1 MLDIRKPVWLLG
13 LAFILLIG
21 GLGSWGLTESSEA
34 RYAEIG
40 REMYRSGD
48 YLHPT
53 DLGIRHYHKP
63 PVTYY
68 LTSLGYAIFGV
79 NEFGAR
85 FFLAVAFTLQ
95 LLLIWKISL
104 LLFNDRK
111 MALASAVAYFSI
123 PLALLS
129 GRILTT
135 DAYLNTCALA
145 SVFFFVHHRLRGQT
159 WSLYAFYLA
168 WGLGFLTKGPAVLI
182 PIGAFIASWKVIR
195 RESIFFS
202 IHSVL
207 AGLLCVL
214 LSGSWY
220 LMVSLDNPN
229 FLEYFVGEQIFN
241 RAVSASD
248 LHRAKPIW
256 YYLLLAPLVGLPWL
270 PFGFSAWLGSRGKA
284 NRQAPGVRIVAFTA
298 LAVLAFYSVISSKLI
313 FYVLPMFPYV
323 ALLAGYYLFRVP
335 EKGLKALSGSLLGL
349 TGLLVIGVGILP
361 WVSNLG
367 RDAAEGLLFVIFGA
381 GILLWLVRRFPLA
394 HPNRILGL
402 SVLLGLQ
409 IIWGYAL
416 VAAANPYTIHT
427 YRELA
432 AKVRQLDPAH
442 GRPVVAYNFW
452 VPSIAFYR
460 NQPFTTVK
468 AGNQRIQTELQ
479 FEQDTLYRANLIDTD
494 LPGEEARLLKKI
506 RQERPIM
513 IFLENDSIPKTI
525 KRELTGAH
533 TLELYHKYL
542 IYF

>member
-1 MLDIRKPVWLLG
+1 MLDMRNPAWLLG
-13 LAFILLIG
+13 LAFILLIC

-34 RYAEIG
+34 RYAEIS

-68 LTSLGYAIFGV
+68 LTSLGYAVFGV

-85 FFLAVAFTLQ
+85 FFLALALTLE
-95 LLLIWKISL
+95 LFLVWKISL

-111 MALASAVAYFSI
+111 MALATTVVYFSI
-123 PLALLS
+123 PLVLLS

-135 DAYLNTCALA
+135 DAYLNTCAMA
-145 SVFFFVHHRLRGQT
+145 SVFFFMHHRLRGQT

-168 WGLGFLTKGPAVLI
+168 WGVGFLTKGPAVLI
-182 PIGAFIASWKVIR
+182 PVGAFLISWKIVR
-195 RESIFFS
+195 RERIFFS
-202 IHSVL
+202 FHTML

-220 LMVSLDNPN
+220 LLVSLDNPN
-229 FLEYFVGEQIFN
+229 FLEYFLGEQILD
-241 RAVSASD
+241 RAVSASG

-256 YYLLLAPLVGLPWL
+256 YYLLLAPLAGLPWL
-270 PFGFSAWLGSRGKA
+270 PFGFSAWLGSKGKA
-284 NRQAPGVRIVAFTA
+284 NRQEPGVRIVAFTA
-298 LAVLAFYSVISSKLI
+298 LAILVIYSLISSKLI

-335 EKGLKALSGSLLGL
+335 EKGLKALGWSLTAL
-349 TGLLVIGVGILP
+349 TGLLAVGVGVLP

-367 RDAAEGLLFVIFGA
+367 RDTVAGLLFVVLGG
-381 GILLWLVRRFPLA
+381 GIQLWLARRFPLG
-394 HPNRILGL
+394 HLGRILGL

-427 YRELA
+427 YRELTT
-432 AKVRQLDPAH
+432 KIRELDPAH
-442 GRPVVAYNFW
+442 ERPVVAYNFW
-452 VPSIAFYR
+452 APSIAFYR
-460 NQPFTTVK
+460 DQPFTTVK
-468 AGNQRIQTELQ
+468 SGNERIQPELQ
-479 FEQDTLYRANLIDTD
+479 FEQDTLYRAYLIDTD
-494 LPGEEARLLKKI
+494 LPGEEARLLRKI
-506 RQERPIM
+506 RQEKPIM
-513 IFLENDSIPKTI
+513 IFLHNDSIPEAI
-525 KRELTGAH
+525 RRELGGAH
-533 TLELYHKYL
+533 TLELYHKYE
-542 IYF
+542 IYY